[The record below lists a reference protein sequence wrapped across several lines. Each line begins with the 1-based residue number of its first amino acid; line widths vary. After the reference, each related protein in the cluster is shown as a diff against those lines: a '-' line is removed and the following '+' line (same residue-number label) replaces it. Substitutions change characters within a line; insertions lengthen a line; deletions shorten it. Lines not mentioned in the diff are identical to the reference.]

1 MLKTTTITELRAE
14 LSSYIGELNEGP
26 VMIMSRS
33 RPAAILIDPEM
44 FDALVKESEL
54 LEDILDGRQ
63 VLAEYQ
69 MDHSVAE
76 DAEEVFKRLGH

>member
-44 FDALVKESEL
+44 FDALVEESEL

-63 VLAEYQ
+63 TLAEYRR
-69 MDHSVAE
+69 DRNVAE